1 MAGDSDADDVCVR
14 ERVSDA
20 SSAWLGRCR
29 GDDRQLGGR
38 GSLPGVTV
46 HADVQLVELGD
57 STVGVFRADDY
68 QCR

>member
-1 MAGDSDADDVCVR
+1 MACDSDTDDVCVR

-20 SSAWLGRCR
+20 SSAWHWYCR

-38 GSLPGVTV
+38 GSVPGVAL

-57 STVGVFRADDY
+57 SSVCAFRTDDY
-68 QCR
+68 